1 MCPAAYSLCW
11 RTSTT
16 GPEIRSAGSSGIVAS
31 ARAVDVFAGPTFGTI
46 WGLMTL
52 AVGPGEA
59 LGTWLGGW
67 IFDATGSY
75 LPAFGVALAALVA
88 GVDAIWRVPST
99 PGGAGRS

>member
-1 MCPAAYSLCW
+1 MS
-11 RTSTT
+11 
-16 GPEIRSAGSSGIVAS
+16 
-31 ARAVDVFAGPTFGTI
+31 
-46 WGLMTL
+46 L

-88 GVDAIWRVPST
+88 GVAAIWRVPSA